1 MRIPKKALPALVGL
15 AGLATLWA
23 GCSLMPKEEPVPDEL
38 AIFFTASTGGEIEP
52 CG

>member
-1 MRIPKKALPALVGL
+1 MYASRWRVVAAAGF
-15 AGLATLWA
+15 AGLLILWA
-23 GCSLMPKEEPVPDEL
+23 GCSLMPEEEPVPEEL